1 MDPRREMRRPQTF
14 RVLLSCGRRPSL
26 TEPGSTE
33 NVSPHGLRV
42 RTERFWEPGTM
53 LIVQS
58 FGKELWARARI
69 AYCQIL
75 PAKTFAIGLEIVAR
89 TGGWITR

>member
-1 MDPRREMRRPQTF
+1 MDDPRREVRRTQTF
-14 RVLLSCGRRPSL
+14 RVLLSHGQRRSL

-58 FGKELWARARI
+58 FGNELWARARI
-69 AYCQIL
+69 TYCQIL
-75 PAKTFAIGLEIVAR
+75 PARTFAIGLEILAR
-89 TGGWITR
+89 TG